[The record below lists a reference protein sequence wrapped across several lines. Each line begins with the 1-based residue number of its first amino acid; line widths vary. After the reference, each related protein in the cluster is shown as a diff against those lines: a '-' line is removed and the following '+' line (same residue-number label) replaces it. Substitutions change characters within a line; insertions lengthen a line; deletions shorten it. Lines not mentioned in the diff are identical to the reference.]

1 VAQEYVKGL
10 LSSGEVVLVD
20 TRQHWMA
27 AIRYALKPILLVG
40 AVILLGILNSWLNF
54 DGALSFINDLVT
66 YALIIMVVIAVI
78 WLPINL
84 VQWYSRKYVLTNR
97 RAMRMS
103 GVLRKK
109 SFDSSLEQ
117 INDIVLVQSV
127 FGRTLGYADLTLY
140 TASDTANE
148 SYEQLIDGIQY
159 KKAVLDAKEGIRNGA
174 PLQALPEG
182 FIVKGGTNE
191 ASMRADGK
199 LEEAAAQ
206 ADPASAESAPSDAA
220 EPPSEAQVPAP
231 AAAPPPAPPVA
242 SEPAAEPPSA
252 PEPIAEPALVAESE
266 PPAEPVAEPGPA
278 PETATE
284 PEAATLAADA
294 DTSSAETNDSKPA

>member
-1 VAQEYVKGL
+1 MVYAVAQEYVKGL
-10 LSSGEVVLVD
+10 LSGGEVVLVD

-40 AVILLGILNSWLNF
+40 AVILLGLLNQLLQF
-54 DGALSFINDLVT
+54 PDALSFINDLVT
-66 YALIIMVVIAVI
+66 YALIIMIVIAVI

-84 VQWYSRKYVLTNR
+84 VQWYSRRYVLTNR

-117 INDIVLVQSV
+117 INDINLVQSV

-159 KKAVLDAKEGIRNGA
+159 KKAVLDAKEAIRNGT
-174 PLQALPEG
+174 PLQALAEG

-206 ADPASAESAPSDAA
+206 AEPSPEQAPAPSA
-220 EPPSEAQVPAP
+220 
-231 AAAPPPAPPVA
+231 APPVA
-242 SEPAAEPPSA
+242 PEPPVAAEPPSA

-266 PPAEPVAEPGPA
+266 PPAEPVAEPESAPKTA
-278 PETATE
+278 PEAQ
-284 PEAATLAADA
+284 AATPATDADA
-294 DTSSAETNDSKPA
+294 SSVEPDDTKPA